1 MVQLVRA
8 MYGSRGKAAAQKV
21 EKSFLRTRP
30 LLILCI
36 AALALAALPSAAA
49 ERPEEDD
56 GGTSQGA
63 ERSFLEALTSK
74 LLRRTD
80 VQPSHLGFERPQG
93 HGGSDGD
100 DLGSFGE
107 TDESSFGERGDDN
120 RAQEAPKDPGADP
133 PTAEAGSGPEANPA
147 ADKTGEAGTQE
158 FGKET
163 IKIGTEMGVQ
173 AEKAQKAKAGLDKAK
188 EEKVPPWKK
197 SFEELNAQADELRKK
212 AVDSLNKMKGGV
224 QEMTKKKKEIHKSV
238 DIVED
243 HFKKEEEKTTAEGY
257 LYKNVINLK
266 NPKMDP
272 VGTLGLD
279 DDKGTAPA
287 SAPADEDASVE
298 ISRGRQ
304 AGTESAPPELTA
316 Q

>member
-1 MVQLVRA
+1 

-36 AALALAALPSAAA
+36 AALALAALPSAAS

-74 LLRRTD
+74 LLRRSD
-80 VQPSHLGFERPQG
+80 LQPRHLG
-93 HGGSDGD
+93 HDTD
-100 DLGSFGE
+100 SFGE
-107 TDESSFGERGDDN
+107 DGLKTFGEEGDD
-120 RAQEAPKDPGADP
+120 G
-133 PTAEAGSGPEANPA
+133 PTAQGANPGDSPPA
-147 ADKTGEAGTQE
+147 AEASSPGDDDKAAPETVPAPDASGEAGAQGIGE
-158 FGKET
+158 ET
-163 IKIGTEMGVQ
+163 IKIGKAMGVQ

-224 QEMTKKKKEIHKSV
+224 QEMAKKKKEIHKSV

-243 HFKKEEEKTTAEGY
+243 HFKKEEEKTKAEGY
-257 LYKNVINLK
+257 LYKNVIDLK

-272 VGTLGLD
+272 VATLGLD

-287 SAPADEDASVE
+287 SAPADEDAPVE
-298 ISRGRQ
+298 ISRERRD
-304 AGTESAPPELTA
+304 GTESAPPELS
-316 Q
+316 